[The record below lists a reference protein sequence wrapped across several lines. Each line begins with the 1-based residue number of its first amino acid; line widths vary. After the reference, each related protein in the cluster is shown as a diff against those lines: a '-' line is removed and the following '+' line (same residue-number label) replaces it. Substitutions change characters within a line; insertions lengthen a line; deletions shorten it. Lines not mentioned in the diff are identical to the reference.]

1 VHLFGLQMKEKTHS
15 AHTNDAIRLIETS
28 SEVQSSVSPAP
39 GRVTEEEQILSNILS
54 NNRNESGDEF
64 DPYDMPKNILGMIEE
79 AAGKRNEIIR
89 NRLQIFQQELG
100 AQLCSVFLI
109 DQDGNLKCEDYYG
122 FDNNGNLLQSELL
135 GNEECPLD
143 NVKSLLV
150 KAISPTGRILSGGET
165 SIYGRPV
172 VIDSSE
178 CTASSVFNMAAN
190 QLDEIMYK
198 CGETYSACFMPINGS
213 NRSYGVIRFLNKV
226 DPDNDN
232 RVNKHASFTEDDIYL
247 MSLFAANLASD
258 LKRAKSADQDKL
270 ILFLQDLP
278 LYSCKKYKSIEQ
290 NIGIY
295 QEILDFVVE
304 YLTSTDFSC
313 VKSAHIRVQLAGKL
327 RTIASWTN
335 GEKGDKDKSD
345 RSTSE
350 HPDSI
355 VAKVYNDCHDLRIY
369 NYPQHP
375 YFMRSK
381 NKDWIIKNK
390 FRDLLC
396 VALKVNEDCL
406 GTISYFT
413 GQHQILAK
421 EDCRFLRII
430 SNILASLL
438 ASGVQQENNDQ
449 TSAISSPSVDI
460 ESWLGP
466 SPSDPQALESKFK
479 KRTSQLK
486 RHILSHSI
494 DSTQVTELLNSNK
507 SKLIDDSVFEGKLLS
522 FIDKGRK
529 RFPQFQFDAE
539 SPGGVVNGLP
549 EVLSAL
555 DFPPLAK
562 AVWLER
568 SHRALNG
575 ERPIDLMKRG
585 EISLVLTLASRAGHG
600 QD

>member
-1 VHLFGLQMKEKTHS
+1 MIDNTHS
-15 AHTNDAIRLIETS
+15 VHTNDAIRLIETS

-39 GRVTEEEQILSNILS
+39 GRVTEEEQILSNY
-54 NNRNESGDEF
+54 RNESGDEF
-64 DPYDMPKNILGMIEE
+64 DPYNMPKDVLGMIAE

-89 NRLQIFQQELG
+89 NRLKIFQQELG
-100 AQLCSVFLI
+100 AQLCSVFLV
-109 DQDGNLKCEDYYG
+109 DQDGILKCEDYYG
-122 FDNNGNLLQSELL
+122 FDSNGNLLQSELL
-135 GNEECPLD
+135 SNEECPLD
-143 NVKSLLV
+143 DVKSLLV
-150 KAISPTGRILSGGET
+150 KAISPTGRMLHGGEK

-178 CTASSVFNMAAN
+178 CMAQSVFNMAAN
-190 QLDEIMYK
+190 QLEEMMHK
-198 CGETYSACFMPINGS
+198 CGVTYSACFMPINGS
-213 NRSYGVIRFLNKV
+213 NRSYGVIRILNKV
-226 DPDNDN
+226 DPNNDN
-232 RVNKHASFTEDDIYL
+232 RVIKQASFSEGDICL

-270 ILFLQDLP
+270 ILFLQNLS
-278 LYSCKKYKSIEQ
+278 LHSCKKSKSIDQ
-290 NIGIY
+290 NINIY
-295 QEILDFVVE
+295 QEILDFVVK
-304 YLTSTDFSC
+304 YLSSTDFSC
-313 VKSAHIRVQLAGKL
+313 VKSAHLRVQLKGQL
-327 RTIASWTN
+327 CTIASWTN
-335 GEKGDKDKSD
+335 GEKGDKDKTN
-345 RSTSE
+345 RSTTE

-375 YFMRSK
+375 YFKRSK

-390 FRDLLC
+390 FRDFLC
-396 VALKVNEDCL
+396 VALKVNEVCL
-406 GTISYFT
+406 GTISFFT

-430 SNILASLL
+430 SNILSSLL
-438 ASGVQQENNDQ
+438 ASGVKHEYNEQ
-449 TSAISSPSVDI
+449 TSAINSPSVDI

-466 SPSDPQALESKFK
+466 SPSNPQALESKFK
-479 KRTSQLK
+479 EKTTQLK
-486 RHILSHSI
+486 RHILKHCI
-494 DSTQVTELLNSNK
+494 DSTQVAELLKSNK
-507 SKLIDDSVFEGKLLS
+507 HQLIGDSVIERKLLS

-555 DFPPLAK
+555 DFPPLAQ

-575 ERPIDLMKRG
+575 EKPIDLMKRG
-585 EISLVLTLASRAGHG
+585 EISLVMALASRAGHG